1 MPTMYN
7 KKQYTGHR
15 KSYGAPK
22 VEAGLRSN
30 EVLPTPNKYGIAI
43 LEELKNSNR
52 NIAIRGVA
60 GCGKTTML
68 RQIVASLTSLQRQRT
83 TVIAFGNDIA
93 KELKVVLPV
102 DVDSSTA
109 HSKGLKMLRES
120 KTPTSNIDANKYNTI
135 LKNEMDL
142 QGYDFE
148 TLGFDELQDT
158 DAALKLCQLNL
169 VDPLSED
176 FALMLAHYGIS
187 PYKNMAQSIAVAMEY
202 GASDEGILRHGIS
215 FTDMVYLPIR
225 KGLKPSYTYDL
236 VLVDECQDLSNA
248 LARLAKMHMSPN
260 GRMIV
265 VGDPRQAIF
274 GFAGANPESYHSLV
288 KELDAIELPLSVCYR
303 CPKSHIDLAN
313 ENLPDMGMEAKE
325 NAIDGI
331 ITNHSYEDGLELLM
345 SGDMVVCRTNAP
357 ILGMAF
363 ALLKIGKPVTVP
375 GREITTQ
382 VANIAKKI
390 LGKKPFSSLLDLLP
404 EWLDNE
410 VMMLAKRRN
419 SELQIATAQ
428 DKKECLTILAERAMS
443 EGVTTISG
451 FTQFCKDLFP
461 NRTQSIKL
469 CSVHKAKGLEAN
481 RVFILQ
487 PELMPLKM
495 PQKWQ
500 QEQELYLKNVALTR
514 SKNHLG
520 FIAKKRR

>member
-15 KSYGAPK
+15 QSYGAPK

-68 RQIVASLTSLQRQRT
+68 RQIVASLTPLQRQRT
-83 TVIAFGNDIA
+83 TVIAFGSDIA

-109 HSKGLKMLRES
+109 HSKGLKMLRDS
-120 KTPTSNIDANKYNTI
+120 GTPTSNIDANKYNAI

-142 QGYDFE
+142 QGYNFE
-148 TLGFDELQDT
+148 ELGFDELQDT
-158 DAALKLCQLNL
+158 DEALKLCQLNL

-176 FALMLAHYGIS
+176 FSLMLAHYGIS
-187 PYKNMAQSIAVAMEY
+187 PYKNMAQSIAVAIAY

-248 LARLAKMHMSPN
+248 LARLAKMHMSPS

-265 VGDPRQAIF
+265 VGDLQ
-274 GFAGANPESYHSLV
+274 
-288 KELDAIELPLSVCYR
+288 
-303 CPKSHIDLAN
+303 
-313 ENLPDMGMEAKE
+313 DMGMEAAP
-325 NAIDGI
+325 NAVDGV
-331 ITNHSYEDGLELLM
+331 ITNHSYDDGLELLI

-363 ALLKIGKPVTVP
+363 ALLKKGKQVTVP

-382 VANIAKKI
+382 VANLAKKI
-390 LGKKPFSSLLDLLP
+390 LGKKPFSSFLDLLP

-410 VMMLAKRRN
+410 VMMLSKRRN
-419 SELQIATAQ
+419 SEIQIATAQ
-428 DKKECLTILAERAMS
+428 DKKECLTILAEKAMS
-443 EGVTTISG
+443 EGITTISG
-451 FTQFCKDLFP
+451 FTQFCKNLFP
-461 NRTQSIKL
+461 NKTQSIKL

-500 QEQELYLKNVALTR
+500 QEQELFLKNVALTR